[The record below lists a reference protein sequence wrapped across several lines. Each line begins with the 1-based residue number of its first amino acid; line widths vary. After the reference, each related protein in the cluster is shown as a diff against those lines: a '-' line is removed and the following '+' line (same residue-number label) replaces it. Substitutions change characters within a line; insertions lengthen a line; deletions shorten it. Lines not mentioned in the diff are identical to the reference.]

1 MSMLPMLVKDHDELL
16 TLNNNEMPI
25 YKDIMVPGLD
35 VQPQYVDVNRG
46 IWVLRVMFH
55 PGVRLPMHYHT
66 GTVHLWTLSGKWNY
80 IEYPDQPQTA
90 GCYLFEPGGSI
101 HTFNVPADNTEV
113 TDTLMLVEGANV
125 NFDENGQYHSMLDAN
140 SITLLIEQYIQE
152 NGMEPATYIKPSMPD
167 YAKNIK
173 G

>member
-1 MSMLPMLVKDHDELL
+1 
-16 TLNNNEMPI
+16 MPFS
-25 YKDIMVPGLD
+25 
-35 VQPQYVDVNRG
+35 
-46 IWVLRVMFH
+46 W
-55 PGVRLPMHYHT
+55 MHYHT
-66 GTVHLWTLSGKWNY
+66 GSVHLWTLSGKWNY
-80 IEYPDQPQTA
+80 VEYPDQPQNA

-125 NFDENGQYHSMLDAN
+125 NFDADGNYHSILDAN

-167 YAKNIK
+167 FANKIK
-173 G
+173 D